1 MADIFI
7 SYAREDASAA
17 QRLAAA
23 LESRGWSV
31 FWDPRIPTGQRFDR
45 YIAAQVGLARCI
57 IVLWSSAA
65 IASEWVVEEAAEG
78 RDRNILAPALIE
90 AIKAPPFGFR
100 HRQAANLV
108 GWRGEDAHE
117 GFQRLIAD
125 IAGLLGSPARRADV
139 DPRPGTVQGEV
150 EAEQGKRQEADVEHR
165 DVQKEATDEACGE
178 PRGHDEEATKEAPA
192 RQVRRQPS
200 PLWRMAHQRIWML
213 GILGLLVLAGLGW
226 LVLPLA
232 RYRTATETAKME
244 SVGTAGA
251 VEDKK
256 ANGEES
262 EAAPAAAPTRQE
274 IKAQVGYLSIPDL
287 SSGDVIDVFDQKSG
301 KQMGNI
307 QRETK
312 LPVPPGTY
320 KIKFGD
326 MYWSDVQVP
335 AGEKQLQV
343 GFISIP
349 DLSPGDVISVFDQR
363 SGQRVGYIQR
373 GTKLPV
379 PPGTY
384 DVKFG
389 EVSQLIEVG
398 ERQEIELSN

>member
-1 MADIFI
+1 M
-7 SYAREDASAA
+7 
-17 QRLAAA
+17 
-23 LESRGWSV
+23 
-31 FWDPRIPTGQRFDR
+31 
-45 YIAAQVGLARCI
+45 
-57 IVLWSSAA
+57 
-65 IASEWVVEEAAEG
+65 
-78 RDRNILAPALIE
+78 
-90 AIKAPPFGFR
+90 
-100 HRQAANLV
+100 
-108 GWRGEDAHE
+108 
-117 GFQRLIAD
+117 
-125 IAGLLGSPARRADV
+125 
-139 DPRPGTVQGEV
+139 
-150 EAEQGKRQEADVEHR
+150 
-165 DVQKEATDEACGE
+165 QKEATDEACGE

-232 RYRTATETAKME
+232 RYKTATETAKME
-244 SVGTAGA
+244 SVGTAGS

-287 SSGDVIDVFDQKSG
+287 SSGDVIYVFDQKSG

-335 AGEKQLQV
+335 AGERQLQV
-343 GFISIP
+343 GFISIN
-349 DLSPGDVISVFDQR
+349 DLSPGDVISVFDQQ